1 MNTKKPNFDDTIT
14 FLEALML
21 TRLGQ
26 NPSDAI
32 ENQEK
37 RGQQNVVANKR
48 LPKKANEHSVPRDI
62 RQLGITKDM
71 EWQTQRE
78 IMDQN
83 IISHTRV
90 QYEKMGIEIIDD
102 YDDLFWNVKLPEGWE
117 VKATDHTMWNDLFD
131 AHGRKRGTF
140 FYKAAFY
147 DRSAF
152 INFETRFHAEVTHDC
167 DPDEDYEIWSK
178 ADLVGVVK
186 DCGKVIYRTKT
197 EPVPGDYTK
206 ETKINES
213 FYEELE
219 AFLAK
224 EYPDYENIH
233 AYWD

>member
-1 MNTKKPNFDDTIT
+1 MDTKKTSLDDTLT

-62 RQLGITKDM
+62 RQLGITSGM
-71 EWQTQRE
+71 EWQAQRE
-78 IMDQN
+78 ITDRN
-83 IISHTRV
+83 IISYTRV
-90 QYEKMGIEIIDD
+90 QYEKMGIEIVDD
-102 YDDLFWNVKLPEGWE
+102 YDDLFWNVRLPEGWE
-117 VKATDHTMWNDLFD
+117 TKATDHTMWNELLD
-131 AHGRKRGTF
+131 AQGRKRGTF

-152 INFETRFHAEVTHDC
+152 INFETRFQFEVTHDC
-167 DPDEDYEIWSK
+167 DPEEEYEIWSK

-186 DCGKVIYRTKT
+186 DSGKVIYKTKT
-197 EPVPGDYTK
+197 EPVADNYEK
-206 ETKINES
+206 DREIQNKL
-213 FYEELE
+213 YEELE

-233 AYWD
+233 AYWN